1 MTVRGSRQR
10 CSMKK
15 VFLEIS
21 QYLQENTCA
30 RVLFFNKVADLRLA
44 TVLKKTLAQV
54 FSCDFCEISNN
65 TFFTEHLWITGSGP
79 YFLLTTLK
87 FTVLQIADYT
97 A

>member
-1 MTVRGSRQR
+1 
-10 CSMKK
+10 MKK

-21 QYLQENTCA
+21 QNLQENTCA

-44 TVLKKTLAQV
+44 TLLKKTLAQV

-87 FTVLQIADYT
+87 FRVLQIADYT